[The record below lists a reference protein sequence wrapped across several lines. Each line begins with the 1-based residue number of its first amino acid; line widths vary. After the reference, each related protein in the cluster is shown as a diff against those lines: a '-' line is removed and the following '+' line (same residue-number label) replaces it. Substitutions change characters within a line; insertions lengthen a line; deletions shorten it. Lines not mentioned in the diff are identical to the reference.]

1 MRRLLLVC
9 ALALVVAA
17 PAAARSPRLEQ
28 LALKQ
33 ADVAAAKSAVLR
45 TADLGTGWTA
55 RAESAR
61 DDSPPDCA
69 FQDYSRFTITGEA
82 QTRFSQQAA
91 SVVSR
96 VEVYESKADAAGDFA
111 VDTKPRTAQCEGRVI
126 RASFA
131 KQSPGTKV
139 TLESAQVTGSP
150 KVGERSVSMR
160 IVLGVHA
167 GSRTLRLYIDL
178 IGFVRDRAAASIVVV
193 TPGAP
198 AKGAVQLARIM
209 DARLSRAA

>member
-1 MRRLLLVC
+1 MGRLLVVC
-9 ALALVVAA
+9 ALALVAVA
-17 PAAARSPRLEQ
+17 PAAARNPRLEQ
-28 LALKQ
+28 LALKP
-33 ADVAAAKSAVLR
+33 ADTAAAKDAVLR
-45 TADLGTGWTA
+45 AGDLGTGWTA
-55 RAESAR
+55 KVESAR
-61 DDSPPDCA
+61 DDSAPDCP

-82 QTRFSQQAA
+82 QTRFSQQGA

-96 VEVYESKADAAGDFA
+96 VEIYASKADAAGDFA
-111 VDTKPRTAQCEGRVI
+111 VDTKPRTARCEGEVI

-139 TLESAQVTGSP
+139 TLESAKVTGRP
-150 KVGERSVSMR
+150 KVGQRSVSMR
-160 IVLGVHA
+160 IVLGVKA

-198 AKGAVQLARIM
+198 AQGAAQLARIM